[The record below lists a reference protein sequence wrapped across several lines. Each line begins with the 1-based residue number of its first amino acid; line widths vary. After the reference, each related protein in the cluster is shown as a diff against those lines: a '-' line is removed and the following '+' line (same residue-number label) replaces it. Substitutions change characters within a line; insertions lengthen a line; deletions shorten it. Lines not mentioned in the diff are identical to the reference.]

1 MTNSVANPPVE
12 ISKHFVLR
20 TPLLPFSEFI
30 AWGEGATAAS
40 SPENPERLDTDVFR
54 LRARLRA
61 LVERPEVQGALLVAS
76 PDLHASLDTWRS
88 MPDTLHGL
96 KIERALV
103 RYLCR
108 MSARP
113 TPFGL
118 FSGVSSGVLGE
129 RTKLRLRPRVDY
141 ERHTRLDNDYLFE
154 VAERLSATPA
164 LRAAVPLSTNSSL
177 YVTAGRI
184 RYVEARV
191 NNGKRSHHLVS
202 VEPTAYLRAA
212 IERATG
218 GASRSVI
225 IAAVANSHGG
235 VDDDE
240 AGLFVDELIDS
251 QVLVTDVSPPV
262 TGLEPIHHI
271 MKRAEVVPETRRV
284 SQVLRRTHALLA
296 SIDTEGLRAA
306 PSRYDEVVEVL
317 GSLSTPIT
325 RSRLF
330 QVDMVKPVAEATLG
344 KSVVSEIRRGIQAL
358 HRMTPASQSP
368 IPRFCE
374 DFLARYGDVEVPLA
388 VALDEEAGVGFD
400 SSQTP
405 AAEAPPLLMGLG
417 FPSAEPSA
425 TRGATP
431 ASAWLFERLCK
442 TLQSDEHTMTLT
454 EDDVTKL
461 STVNPRPL
469 PDTFSTAVQVIAN
482 GEQAIEGGEFKLVL
496 SGGSGPP
503 GTRISGRFCHA
514 SPSIREGMAGYLRD
528 EEAMNPEAVYA
539 EVVHLPA
546 GRVGNVLCRPVLRE
560 YEIPYLGVSGAP
572 ADRQIPLSD
581 LLVSV
586 RDRRAVLRSK
596 RLGRQVIPRLST
608 AHVFQ
613 GRGLGVYRFL
623 GSLQGQDGEGFG
635 WSWRAFQDAPFLPR
649 VEFGRLILQ
658 RARWRIGA
666 DQLALVSQS
675 MAGAK
680 AVKTAEALAVL
691 RHRTFL
697 AVQEL
702 RNACRLPRWVVLADG
717 DNELTIDLDNALCVD
732 SFAHLI
738 KSRHSAI
745 LFECLSS
752 ADELVVESPEG
763 RFVHQISVSATC
775 RNPPK
780 PAAHRGASSRGRR
793 SAPDPAWLYLKLYTG
808 TATADDVLTD
818 VVAPFCAEA
827 TARGDVAQWF
837 FIRYGDPDWHLRLR
851 LNGDPVRLWGVVMP
865 ALRRVTDD
873 AMAGGLIWRAT
884 LDSYEPELERYGGPS
899 ALGISERIFAA
910 DSVAVAS
917 LLAGLRGDQGSDA
930 RWRLAVVGVDRLLN
944 DLGLTLEEKL
954 ELVTAAK
961 DSFEQEFR
969 VGTAFR
975 RQLGTKFRSHR
986 AELTALLDPSS
997 RLGGGSYGAAAALFE
1012 ARSKLVQPLAAA
1024 LRAPITA
1031 VQHPLVSIASA
1042 HAHMHLN
1049 RMLRSVARAQELVIY
1064 DLLRRYYQSA
1074 VARARKAG

>member
-1 MTNSVANPPVE
+1 MANTPVE

-30 AWGEGATAAS
+30 VWGEGATAAS
-40 SPENPERLDTDVFR
+40 DPPDAERFDTDVFR
-54 LRARLRA
+54 LRTRLRA
-61 LVERPEVQGALLVAS
+61 LVERPEVLGALLVAS

-88 MPDTLHGL
+88 GPDTPHGL

-103 RYLCR
+103 RYVSR

-118 FSGVSSGVLGE
+118 FSGVSAGVLGE
-129 RTKLRLRPRVDY
+129 QTKLRLRPRVDY

-164 LRAAVPLSTNSSL
+164 LRAAVPVSTNSSL

-191 NNGKRSHHLVS
+191 SNGKRSHHLVS

-218 GASRSVI
+218 GASRAEI
-225 IAAVANSHGG
+225 LAAVANSHGG

-251 QVLVTDVSPPV
+251 QVLVTDVTPPV
-262 TGLEPIHHI
+262 TGLQPIHHI
-271 MKRAEVVPETRRV
+271 VKRADAVPETKAV
-284 SQVLRRTHALLA
+284 SQVLRRTHTLLA
-296 SIDTEGLRAA
+296 SIDNEGLHAA
-306 PSRYDEVVEVL
+306 PSRYDEVADTL
-317 GSLSTPIT
+317 GTLSTPIT

-344 KSVVSEIRRGIQAL
+344 KNVVAEIRRGIQAL
-358 HRMTPASQSP
+358 HRMTPASESP
-368 IPRFCE
+368 IHRFCE
-374 DFLARYGDVEVPLA
+374 DFVARYGDIEVPLA

-417 FPSAEPSA
+417 FPSAEPPA
-425 TRGATP
+425 TGAWGP

-442 TLQSDEHTMTLT
+442 TLQSNEHTMMLT

-461 STVNPRPL
+461 STANPRPL
-469 PDTFSTAVQVIAN
+469 PDTFSTAVRVLAS
-482 GEQAIEGGEFKLVL
+482 GDQALEGGDFKLVL

-514 SPSIREGMAGYLRD
+514 SPSIREGLERYLRD
-528 EEAMNPEAVYA
+528 EEEMNPEAIYA

-586 RDRRAVLRSK
+586 RDGRAVLRSK

-608 AHVFQ
+608 AHVFE

-635 WSWRAFQDAPFLPR
+635 WSWRAFQSAPFLPR
-649 VEFGRLILQ
+649 VEFGRLVLE
-658 RARWRIGA
+658 RARWRLGA
-666 DQLALVSQS
+666 AELALVSQS

-680 AVKTAEALAVL
+680 AAKTPEQLAAL

-702 RNACRLPRWVVLADG
+702 RSARQLPRWVVLADG

-745 LFECLSS
+745 LFGGFGISS
-752 ADELVVESPEG
+752 GFRSLLKSPE
-763 RFVHQISVSATC
+763 RH
-775 RNPPK
+775 
-780 PAAHRGASSRGRR
+780 
-793 SAPDPAWLYLKLYTG
+793 
-808 TATADDVLTD
+808 
-818 VVAPFCAEA
+818 
-827 TARGDVAQWF
+827 
-837 FIRYGDPDWHLRLR
+837 
-851 LNGDPVRLWGVVMP
+851 
-865 ALRRVTDD
+865 
-873 AMAGGLIWRAT
+873 
-884 LDSYEPELERYGGPS
+884 
-899 ALGISERIFAA
+899 ISEA
-910 DSVAVAS
+910 
-917 LLAGLRGDQGSDA
+917 
-930 RWRLAVVGVDRLLN
+930 
-944 DLGLTLEEKL
+944 
-954 ELVTAAK
+954 
-961 DSFEQEFR
+961 
-969 VGTAFR
+969 
-975 RQLGTKFRSHR
+975 
-986 AELTALLDPSS
+986 
-997 RLGGGSYGAAAALFE
+997 
-1012 ARSKLVQPLAAA
+1012 
-1024 LRAPITA
+1024 
-1031 VQHPLVSIASA
+1031 
-1042 HAHMHLN
+1042 
-1049 RMLRSVARAQELVIY
+1049 
-1064 DLLRRYYQSA
+1064 
-1074 VARARKAG
+1074 